1 MSDIEFWSKRWVWI
15 ATIGELSMA
24 VNALRSLT
32 APVAFAA
39 YLGLPLAHV
48 FLDSGIL
55 LVVS

>member
-1 MSDIEFWSKRWVWI
+1 MVDIEFWSKRGVWM
-15 ATIGELSMA
+15 AALGGLSMA

-32 APVAFAA
+32 ASVAFAA